1 MLLFSTFS
9 IFPLIIKPLLIKVAD
24 MVGVIRATFADR
36 NAKRI
41 NDNLYKEE
49 KIRRL
54 QRFYHP
60 KCPCRLK
67 IQSRTPAG
75 YDIQKKRE
83 PHFCN
88 SLIFKWCHR
97 ESNQGHKDFQSFA
110 LPTEL

>member
-1 MLLFSTFS
+1 
-9 IFPLIIKPLLIKVAD
+9 

-60 KCPCRLK
+60 KCPRRLK

-75 YDIQKKRE
+75 YDIQKKKRVA
-83 PHFCN
+83 FLQL
-88 SLIFKWCHR
+88 S
-97 ESNQGHKDFQSFA
+97 DFQVVSPGIEPGTQGFSV
-110 LPTEL
+110 LC